1 MVGGIGN
8 FCRSSPK
15 NVQNLTI
22 SGSDFGV
29 SFPKRRKNRGFF
41 EKSYIGH
48 FNCFCR
54 FSQNLEKMPENAKN
68 FLFCKLLKI
77 NSG

>member
-22 SGSDFGV
+22 AGSDFGV

-41 EKSYIGH
+41 EKVALGILIVFAVFRKTSKK
-48 FNCFCR
+48 CP
-54 FSQNLEKMPENAKN
+54 KM
-68 FLFCKLLKI
+68 LKI
-77 NSG
+77 FCFVSC